1 MPFNIFGGLID
12 IAKADADSIEL
23 AIEDILDTHGV
34 PHEKL
39 VAFCSDGASVM
50 TGIRNGLAQLL
61 KERMNPSMISLH
73 CICHRLALCCKD
85 ASHCV
90 DYMETIM
97 EPTLNNLYFFYE
109 FSPQRKG
116 SLLELQSI
124 LGSPAVKLCKSGH
137 TRWLSIER
145 VVHATRVAYIAI
157 LDDLAYHASQTS
169 KYSST
174 AKGLHKTMHTIKFA
188 STLFLLSDVLQH
200 VALLSKRFQKETVS
214 WYQIAG
220 AVESTQDVLHAFKVS
235 DGLYTESLIKE
246 LKLVSGLHEP
256 AVADAE
262 QEEEEEETKVI
273 ESKEQTESPVADV
286 DSAAAEDEDDD
297 MDEEALPTPR
307 LDVEESD
314 DEGSRGNKHV
324 NTVDSCGGASGV
336 RKRLR
341 KWTSKDLKSCRKLRV
356 QFLQALIDELEK
368 RFPKE
373 ELATMRQFSVVFD
386 PSLWPK
392 PRAAVGAIDMGR
404 YGLDELKKL
413 HERFASRLD
422 SWEMLRLEYS
432 QLLPM
437 LPRVFQTT
445 IKAREPTVQDVMCE
459 LVKEDKSVSFPNCS
473 HLLAIALVLPV
484 ATAERGFSTMK
495 RIKTALRNRM
505 EGTKLLSL
513 MVISIQG
520 VETQDMKFRPAV
532 ETWFGLRKR
541 RITPGVT
548 FLHHWRSMEP
558 SQSAIVLRN
567 KDAAAKAKKSAVKK
581 PTSRTANQLNF
592 PPNPAA
598 VKDASSAAP
607 VVVGDGSGGVP
618 MLLGEAAFVGA
629 AAATSAGPGV
639 AAAASLLGAA
649 ADVALSDLELPAK
662 ATEKAVLQAG
672 GGIGIAEREGRR
684 RQSERKRKRRE

>member
-50 TGIRNGLAQLL
+50 TGIRNGVAQLL

-220 AVESTQDVLHAFKVS
+220 DVESTQDVLHAFKVS

-532 ETWFGLRKR
+532 KTWFGLRKR
-541 RITPGVT
+541 RITPGVLFCT
-548 FLHHWRSMEP
+548 TG
-558 SQSAIVLRN
+558 
-567 KDAAAKAKKSAVKK
+567 AVW
-581 PTSRTANQLNF
+581 S
-592 PPNPAA
+592 PPR
-598 VKDASSAAP
+598 
-607 VVVGDGSGGVP
+607 VP
-618 MLLGEAAFVGA
+618 LCCETKMLLPRPRNPP
-629 AAATSAGPGV
+629 SRSPRH
-639 AAAASLLGAA
+639 
-649 ADVALSDLELPAK
+649 ALPIS
-662 ATEKAVLQAG
+662 
-672 GGIGIAEREGRR
+672 
-684 RQSERKRKRRE
+684 